1 MSSYKFTHLTLDD
14 RISIQKALK
23 EGKTFLEIATLI
35 ARDPTT
41 ISKEVKGHSLSLKT
55 WKNIRIMLWLK
66 WIPWKGREIRLKCY

>member
-41 ISKEVKGHSLSLKT
+41 ISK
-55 WKNIRIMLWLK
+55 
-66 WIPWKGREIRLKCY
+66 